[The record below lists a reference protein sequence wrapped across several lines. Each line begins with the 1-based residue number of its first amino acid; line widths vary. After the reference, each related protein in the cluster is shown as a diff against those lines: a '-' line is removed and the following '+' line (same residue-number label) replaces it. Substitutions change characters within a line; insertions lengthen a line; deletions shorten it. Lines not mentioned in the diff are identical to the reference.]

1 MKKLSTMKG
10 KFIIFI
16 SIFIITP
23 FILKFY
29 NNYNK
34 KTCDLV
40 VVLQN
45 DEKIDCNYFQE
56 YVSGV
61 TRIRSC
67 DDTDII
73 IKTSEIKQVV
83 SK

>member
-10 KFIIFI
+10 KFIIFL
-16 SIFIITP
+16 SIFLITP
-23 FILKFY
+23 FIIKFY
-29 NNYNK
+29 NNHNK
-34 KTCDLV
+34 KTCDIV
-40 VVLQN
+40 IILQDN
-45 DEKIDCNYFQE
+45 KKINCNYFQD

-61 TRIRSC
+61 TRIRTC

-73 IKTSEIKQVV
+73 IKTSEINQVV

>member
-1 MKKLSTMKG
+1 MKG

-67 DDTDII
+67 DDRDII
-73 IKTSEIKQVV
+73 IKTSEIKQIV

>member
-1 MKKLSTMKG
+1 MKG